1 MAVFLSVRAFFKDES
16 GLTVVEYVVGA
27 GLMVVGLA
35 GLFLAFSDTLIAEM
49 NTIFQTD

>member
-1 MAVFLSVRAFFKDES
+1 MQTITHIKDFFQDES

-35 GLFLAFSDTLIAEM
+35 GLFVAFSDILVAEM
-49 NTIFQTD
+49 GTIFAG